1 MSFLYRKN
9 VGIVVFRHDLKVLVC
24 ARADKKDFK
33 WQFPQGGIEED
44 EDIVEAAKREL
55 FEETGI
61 TSVELI
67 AKLPHSLK
75 YDFPKALFYKDKRF
89 RGQEQQWVLFYFFG
103 NDSEIDFFKNPKEIE
118 FKAFEWVEPDEAPK
132 RIVKFKKDVYLQV
145 IDNFKPL
152 IVKRG

>member
-1 MSFLYRKN
+1 M
-9 VGIVVFRHDLKVLVC
+9 
-24 ARADKKDFK
+24 
-33 WQFPQGGIEED
+33 
-44 EDIVEAAKREL
+44 
-55 FEETGI
+55 
-61 TSVELI
+61 
-67 AKLPHSLK
+67 
-75 YDFPKALFYKDKRF
+75 
-89 RGQEQQWVLFYFFG
+89 FYFFG